1 MVDTSARA
9 CPPSSPRAQ
18 ADGGASFD
26 SFAYVAT
33 TLLHVRPFD
42 PLQIELLRCCQAP
55 IGLHALSAQMRCA
68 PATVVWLLS
77 PLLQHGMVQRLS
89 LPLWSAEEKG
99 ETR

>member
-1 MVDTSARA
+1 MVATSARA
-9 CPPSSPRAQ
+9 RPPSSPCAQ
-18 ADGGASFD
+18 EDGASFD

-68 PATVVWLLS
+68 PVTVVWLLT
-77 PLLQHGMVQRLS
+77 PLLQHGMVQRFS
-89 LPLWSAEEKG
+89 LPRPSAEKQG

>member
-1 MVDTSARA
+1 MVDTSAPARPLA
-9 CPPSSPRAQ
+9 SP

-42 PLQIELLRCCQAP
+42 PVQIELLRCCQAP
-55 IGLHALSAQMRCA
+55 IGLHALSAQMSCS

-77 PLLQHGMVQRLS
+77 PLLQHGMVKRAA
-89 LPLWSAEEKG
+89 LPRSSAEEQG
-99 ETR
+99 ATR